1 MLLLHF
7 VYVSGQYKDQTTKTI
22 KTMLS
27 NMAFFAAPSYETCVP
42 TLIGQLQQRLH
53 DVSYITSFDKTYDED
68 TLNGCYEKLEI
79 VEECVKE
86 LYKMRNIDNYKLQQF
101 IVKKE
106 SIEEEIVSLRLQ
118 REMKYAEWKKEVLQ
132 KGEDTIKISNQIH
145 ELRGI
150 QKEFHD
156 LFRNK
161 HKKYRGVLKAVMFH
175 NMVNTLLQLSS
186 YEKENTPLLAF
197 ASAFKKG
204 LIDAK
209 VYNKLAKLA

>member
-1 MLLLHF
+1 M
-7 VYVSGQYKDQTTKTI
+7 
-22 KTMLS
+22 
-27 NMAFFAAPSYETCVP
+27 
-42 TLIGQLQQRLH
+42 
-53 DVSYITSFDKTYDED
+53 YDED

-79 VEECVKE
+79 MEECVKE
-86 LYKMRNIDNYKLQQF
+86 LSEKRKTNSYILQQLL
-101 IVKKE
+101 VKKQNVQD
-106 SIEEEIVSLRLQ
+106 EIDTLLLERS
-118 REMKYAEWKKEVLQ
+118 MKYAKWKKEVLQ

-175 NMVNTLLQLSS
+175 NMVNTLLCLSS
-186 YEKENTPLLAF
+186 YGKENTPLLAF